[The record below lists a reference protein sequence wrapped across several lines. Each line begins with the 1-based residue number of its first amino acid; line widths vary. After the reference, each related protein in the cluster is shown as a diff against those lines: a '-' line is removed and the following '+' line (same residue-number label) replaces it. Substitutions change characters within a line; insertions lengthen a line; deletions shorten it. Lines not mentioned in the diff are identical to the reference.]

1 MGHSKWA
8 KTEVK
13 KAAKDGKTSK
23 VFGKLARAITME
35 AKRVH
40 GDVNSP
46 TLRALIDRARTVD
59 MPKDNID
66 RAIKRATEPGEAME
80 RITYEAY
87 GPGGVA
93 MIIESITSNRN
104 KAAQEIKHI
113 LDLHECALAAIGAA
127 SWAFTKSHEG
137 WAPAQTVEITE
148 EDGTKL
154 NALIEELEENDEVD
168 EIYTNAI

>member
-35 AKRVH
+35 AKRVN
-40 GDVNSP
+40 GDVHSP

-104 KAAQEIKHI
+104 KAAQEIRHI
-113 LDLHECALAAIGAA
+113 LSEHGSAIATIGAA
-127 SWAFTKSHEG
+127 SWAFVK
-137 WAPAQTVEITE
+137 
-148 EDGTKL
+148 EDSIWKPTTTIPLSDEDTLKL
-154 NALIEELEENDEVD
+154 ETLIEELEENDEVD